1 MQTVKIF
8 RVYGAEGHRQRE
20 SFYRSYVSDISR
32 PNSPRSIEVRNSDK
46 TGTNDF
52 SILQIVGE
60 SDIDCYI
67 ELQLQLSTGAFEC
80 SKVGDVYEIL
90 ADGLAV
96 KMGATDR
103 GFLPVGTPK
112 SLPAPTPSKLKKP
125 HKREQKKY
133 VSVLRDDGHIEKVL
147 YDKIIEHENA
157 IIDDNLGFGYL
168 HNYTSQELRSYQ
180 KEAYADLKELKR
192 QLREY
197 PGSVI
202 KEDPTTERFVLAY
215 PNS

>member
-60 SDIDCYI
+60 SDIDCYT

-103 GFLPVGTPK
+103 GFLPVGTPE
-112 SLPAPTPSKLKKP
+112 SLPVPTPSKLKKP
-125 HKREQKKY
+125 HNRALCFGLSQ
-133 VSVLRDDGHIEKVL
+133 LL
-147 YDKIIEHENA
+147 KI
-157 IIDDNLGFGYL
+157 
-168 HNYTSQELRSYQ
+168 Q
-180 KEAYADLKELKR
+180 KEAR
-192 QLREY
+192 QAHSL
-197 PGSVI
+197 P
-202 KEDPTTERFVLAY
+202 FFFAY
-215 PNS
+215 FQTFSRKFLICATCIF

>member
-96 KMGATDR
+96 KMGGNRPGLFACR
-103 GFLPVGTPK
+103 HSQKSSSANPK
-112 SLPAPTPSKLKKP
+112 QAQKTTQKRAKKICV
-125 HKREQKKY
+125 R
-133 VSVLRDDGHIEKVL
+133 VV
-147 YDKIIEHENA
+147 
-157 IIDDNLGFGYL
+157 
-168 HNYTSQELRSYQ
+168 
-180 KEAYADLKELKR
+180 
-192 QLREY
+192 
-197 PGSVI
+197 
-202 KEDPTTERFVLAY
+202 
-215 PNS
+215 

>member
-1 MQTVKIF
+1 MQTIKIF

-32 PNSPRSIEVRNSDK
+32 PNSPHSIEVWNSDK
-46 TGTNDF
+46 TRTNDF

-60 SDIDCYI
+60 SDVDCYT

-103 GFLPVGTPK
+103 GFLPVGTPRK
-112 SLPAPTPSKLKKP
+112 SSSTNPKQAQKTTQKRAKKICV
-125 HKREQKKY
+125 R
-133 VSVLRDDGHIEKVL
+133 VV
-147 YDKIIEHENA
+147 
-157 IIDDNLGFGYL
+157 
-168 HNYTSQELRSYQ
+168 
-180 KEAYADLKELKR
+180 
-192 QLREY
+192 
-197 PGSVI
+197 
-202 KEDPTTERFVLAY
+202 
-215 PNS
+215 

>member
-60 SDIDCYI
+60 SDIDCYT

-90 ADGLAV
+90 ADGLCRHSQKSSSAN
-96 KMGATDR
+96 
-103 GFLPVGTPK
+103 PK
-112 SLPAPTPSKLKKP
+112 QAQKTTQKRAKKICV
-125 HKREQKKY
+125 R
-133 VSVLRDDGHIEKVL
+133 VV
-147 YDKIIEHENA
+147 
-157 IIDDNLGFGYL
+157 
-168 HNYTSQELRSYQ
+168 
-180 KEAYADLKELKR
+180 
-192 QLREY
+192 
-197 PGSVI
+197 
-202 KEDPTTERFVLAY
+202 
-215 PNS
+215 

>member
-1 MQTVKIF
+1 VW
-8 RVYGAEGHRQRE
+8 
-20 SFYRSYVSDISR
+20 
-32 PNSPRSIEVRNSDK
+32 NSDK

-60 SDIDCYI
+60 SDIDCYT

-103 GFLPVGTPK
+103 GFLPVGTPE
-112 SLPAPTPSKLKKP
+112 SLPAPPPSKLKKP
-125 HKREQKKY
+125 HKRERKKY
-133 VSVLRDDGHIEKVL
+133 VSVLCDDGHIKKVL

-157 IIDDNLGFGYL
+157 IIDDNLGYGYL

>member
-60 SDIDCYI
+60 SDIDCYT

-96 KMGATDR
+96 KMWAT
-103 GFLPVGTPK
+103 
-112 SLPAPTPSKLKKP
+112 A
-125 HKREQKKY
+125 
-133 VSVLRDDGHIEKVL
+133 
-147 YDKIIEHENA
+147 
-157 IIDDNLGFGYL
+157 
-168 HNYTSQELRSYQ
+168 
-180 KEAYADLKELKR
+180 
-192 QLREY
+192 
-197 PGSVI
+197 
-202 KEDPTTERFVLAY
+202 ERFVLAY